1 MAQITVK
8 AAPGVRVP
16 LEGSPREYITD
27 AEGVLVDRTPYYLR
41 RLAEGDLLTLSD
53 APVSEAE
60 ALPAAQEKVVVD
72 TPVKPVAKAKTP
84 PQENAQ

>member
-16 LEGSPREYITD
+16 LEGSAREYITD
-27 AEGVLVDRTPYYLR
+27 AEGVLVPPTPYYLR
-41 RLAEGDLLTLSD
+41 RLAEGDLLD
-53 APVSEAE
+53 QAGAPVSKAE
-60 ALPAAQEKVVVD
+60 LSQATPQTTTVD
-72 TPVKPVAKAKTP
+72 TPAKPAAKAKTA